1 MTQPHDELKRLANGM
16 TRAEI
21 GQAFDELI
29 ESYEQLQS
37 KLDKAC
43 EALEFYAGNKDGK
56 WESHVCDS
64 WSGLNFIFDWNGDT
78 QDEPNEVAIKALAE
92 IRKKDE

>member
-1 MTQPHDELKRLANGM
+1 MNSQLDDLKRLANGM

-21 GQAFDELI
+21 GQALDELI

-43 EALEFYAGNKDGK
+43 EALERVKHNGCCI
-56 WESHVCDS
+56 VCS
-64 WSGLNFIFDWNGDT
+64 SVCPACN
-78 QDEPNEVAIKALAE
+78 AHKALAE